1 MGTPKNT
8 SFLGVIY
15 VITHIYRGLL
25 KKTSIFPWVLGVL
38 TSTPP
43 FGPSPKDAALPVF
56 FAGDALREPFW
67 PMGEG
72 CSRGFM
78 GAFDTVWT
86 VRCGVPRDGEQ
97 LPKAVRWSSET
108 SWLLLVKRVVWFES
122 GPPVYWCFS
131 MVFLACILTM
141 FNFRHISPTLHH
153 YLNCMD
159 FLLAVFKT

>member
-1 MGTPKNT
+1 MNLHSGDKVFDMLRLGPILDTQIPMGNPQPSFIFRGDNIYNPFNFGGLKNLHF
-8 SFLGVIY
+8 SMGF
-15 VITHIYRGLL
+15 
-25 KKTSIFPWVLGVL
+25 GVL

-43 FGPSPKDAALPVF
+43 FGPSPKDHALPVF

-122 GPPVYWCFS
+122 GPLFIG
-131 MVFLACILTM
+131 VFPW
-141 FNFRHISPTLHH
+141 FF
-153 YLNCMD
+153 
-159 FLLAVFKT
+159 